1 MKASLLVAL
10 FFAAIGLT
18 QAPAQAQ
25 APAAPAA
32 PVDRPAVA
40 LTPEQIDM
48 ISKQLAE
55 LEGQIDKMRNDTL
68 SSVLQKL
75 RAAVNSDAAAMAFY
89 IDCEKLVSVGR
100 KELDRDEA
108 KRLAERIERN
118 NDRRNT
124 DEKDDGDPA
133 LATRLQLQY
142 LILSLEAH
150 EAKDRATMI
159 PKLQA
164 YIQDVLTNAPK
175 LKGRAFGQL
184 AGDLVGD
191 RNAVV
196 SAFQIQ
202 RYLKVDQWTT
212 RPADLAGMWTQTILP
227 WYHKNK
233 PEELPTLW
241 DNRLSAQATLLKA
254 IMPEAEYALWL
265 QNEYPALRWERAEYL
280 VQKGPSP
287 INGLADMLKLIKES
301 PGHAD
306 APKWLKGMRAYIES
320 AVDSPSG
327 T

>member
-1 MKASLLVAL
+1 MNARILAAL
-10 FFAAIGLT
+10 ISAPLGLSHL
-18 QAPAQAQ
+18 PAQT
-25 APAAPAA
+25 PAAPTPIAE
-32 PVDRPAVA
+32 RPTVS

-68 SSVLQKL
+68 SGVLQKL
-75 RAAVNSDAAAMAFY
+75 RSAVASDAAAMAFY
-89 IDCEKLVSVGR
+89 VDCEKLVNVDR

-118 NDRRNT
+118 NDRRNVDT
-124 DEKDDGDPA
+124 KDEGDLA

-150 EAKDRATMI
+150 EAKERAPLI

-164 YIQDVLTNAPK
+164 YIQEILANAPK
-175 LKGRAFGQL
+175 LKGRAFNQL
-184 AGDLVGD
+184 SMDLASD

-196 SAFQIQ
+196 AAFQIQ
-202 RYLKVDQWTT
+202 RYLKVEQWTT
-212 RPADLAGMWTQTILP
+212 RPADLASMWTQTILP
-227 WYHKNK
+227 FYLENK
-233 PEELPTLW
+233 PEDLPTLW
-241 DNRLSAQATLLKA
+241 DNRLSAQANFLKA

-265 QNEYPALRWERAEYL
+265 QNEYPALRWDRAEYL

-301 PGHAD
+301 PGHPD

-320 AVDSPSG
+320 AVDSPPG
-327 T
+327 N